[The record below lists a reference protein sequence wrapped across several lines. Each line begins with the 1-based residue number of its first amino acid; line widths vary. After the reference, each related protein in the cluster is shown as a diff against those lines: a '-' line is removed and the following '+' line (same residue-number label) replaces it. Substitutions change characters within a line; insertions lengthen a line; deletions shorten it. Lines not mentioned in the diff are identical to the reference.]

1 MAEAEAA
8 RADRDYGFGV
18 LGPLRVTRAG
28 VPLSLGGRQQRAVLA
43 RLLLADGAGLT
54 VDQLA
59 DGLWGEQVPVGA
71 ASTIQTYVFHL
82 RQALEPDRGRG
93 APGRIVV
100 TDNGR
105 YRLAIPPEALDSVV
119 FDLAVDRG
127 ERLLADGRS
136 ADAITE
142 FDRALALWRGE
153 VLADLADYEFVA
165 PVATRLADRRKA
177 AVEAKIDAE
186 LALGRHASV
195 LGQLNELVA
204 RDPLNEGLHRQRII
218 ALYRS
223 GRQADALAA
232 YDQLRHQLA
241 DELGVDPSPPLQRL
255 HQQVLAHDPA
265 LAWHPPPAPQA
276 KGAQPEPESQT
287 QPAAKPPP
295 RRRRPWLRPR
305 WLVVGVIL
313 AVVAAAGVVA
323 AVVLANE
330 PKHTLGALPPNS
342 IGILDA
348 DGTLH
353 DAVLVGQYPDALVYG
368 FGSLWVANGGERT
381 VQRVNPKT
389 HEVIQTFDVGPNPTA
404 IAISA
409 QNVWVANGADA
420 SVTELDVAANKVVA
434 TFRVGALPSAVAAGP
449 GVVWVANSGDDN
461 LSRIDIDSGQVHTVP
476 AGDGPDGLLVDGD
489 SLWVANGADGT
500 VSHLDASSGGP
511 VNSARADAGAAGLL
525 HANGSLWVAN
535 QSASSVTNIDPQT
548 GLARGT
554 IPVRDGPSSLALAH
568 GAIWASNEYDGT
580 ISRIDPSTN
589 RVVRTYAVGASPHGL
604 AVAGGDLWLTSAAFA
619 NASHRGGTLTF
630 LSSDARLLNYVD
642 PATAYNIEFG
652 ILTRPVYD
660 GLVAYRATGGA
671 AGAAIVPDLAVALPT
686 VTNGGRT
693 YTFTIR
699 SDVRFSNGDL
709 VHASDVRR
717 GLVRELTVGQHGGNP
732 SIYSAIV
739 GAPACISDANKCD
752 TIPGIE
758 TDDRARRITFR
769 LSQADP
775 GFLDRLTLNLV
786 VATPKDAPSSESAK
800 PLAGTGPYQISNF
813 VKGQLIELRR
823 NPYFRRWSYAAQPDG
838 YPDVIRYVKPGPSE
852 ASRVADVVAGRAD
865 VMFSF
870 SDKATNVRLRARY
883 PRQFHEQ
890 PWFQTYYLALN
901 VHRPPFDQVGTRRAV
916 NYAFDRR
923 RFADILGGEFA
934 ARPACQMLPP
944 GFPGHVSY
952 CPYSDDSFAPN
963 VEVAQSLVKASGT
976 AGMTVDVYGQRY
988 APQQA
993 QYVASVLRDIGYRPV
1008 THLLTNDNAMYM
1020 PFISD
1025 PSNKVDVSITPGW
1038 IPDYPRPDAYFDYLF
1053 SCRPSVQTPWDNNVN
1068 RYCRPEVDELVAR
1081 AKSAQL
1087 VDPPEAL
1094 SLWGQIEHRIMD
1106 DAPVVPTANAV
1117 IDAFTSRRV
1126 GNVQTTPA
1134 ALPILIGQM
1143 WVK

>member
-1 MAEAEAA
+1 MVEAGEAA
-8 RADRDYGFGV
+8 SNRDYAFGV
-18 LGPLRVTRAG
+18 LGPLRVTHG
-28 VPLSLGGRQQRAVLA
+28 DVPLPLGGRQQRAVLA
-43 RLLLADGAGLT
+43 RMLLADGSGVT

-59 DGLWGEQVPVGA
+59 DALWGEHVPVGA

-93 APGRIVV
+93 APGQVVV
-100 TDNGR
+100 TDQGR
-105 YRLAIPPEALDSVV
+105 YRLAIAPDALDSAS
-119 FDLAVDRG
+119 FERGVDRG
-127 ERLLADGRS
+127 EQLLADG
-136 ADAITE
+136 AVAEAVTE
-142 FDRALALWRGE
+142 LERALALWRGE
-153 VLADLADYEFVA
+153 VLADLADYEFVT
-165 PVATRLADRRKA
+165 PVAIRLADRRKA
-177 AVEAKIDAE
+177 AVEAKLDAE

-195 LGQLNELVA
+195 LSQVNELVA
-204 RDPLNEGLHRQRII
+204 RDPLNERLHGLRIL
-218 ALYRS
+218 ALYRC
-223 GRQADALAA
+223 GRPSDALAA
-232 YDQLRHQLA
+232 YNQLRHQLA
-241 DELGVDPSPPLQRL
+241 DELGVDPSPPLQQL

-265 LAWHPPPAPQA
+265 LAWNPPSPPQA
-276 KGAQPEPESQT
+276 ERGSPVPASQT

-305 WLVVGVIL
+305 WLVVAVVL
-313 AVVAAAGVVA
+313 AVVAAAGIVA

-348 DGTLH
+348 DGALH
-353 DAVLVGQYPDALVYG
+353 DAVQVGQTPDALVYG
-368 FGSLWVANGGERT
+368 FGSLWVANSGERT

-389 HEVIQTFDVGPNPTA
+389 HEVVGTFEVGSNPTA
-404 IAISA
+404 IALSA
-409 QNVWVANGADA
+409 QDVWVANGADA
-420 SVTELDVAANKVVA
+420 SVTEIDAAANKVVA
-434 TFRVGALPSAVAAGP
+434 TFRVGALPTALAGGP
-449 GVVWVANSGDDN
+449 GVVWVANSGNDN
-461 LSRIDIDSGQVHTVP
+461 LSRIDIDSGQVQTVP

-525 HANGSLWVAN
+525 HADGSLWVAN
-535 QSASSVTNIDPQT
+535 QAASSVTKIDPQT

-554 IPVRDGPSSLALAH
+554 IPVRDGPSALALAH

-589 RVVRTYAVGASPHGL
+589 RVVQTYAVGASPHGL

-619 NASHRGGTLTF
+619 NASHLGGTLTF
-630 LSSDARLLNYVD
+630 LSSDARLLNDVD
-642 PATAYNIEFG
+642 PATAYNVEFG
-652 ILTRPVYD
+652 VLTRPVYD
-660 GLVAYRATGGA
+660 GLVTYSATGSGA
-671 AGAAIVPDLAVALPT
+671 GVAIVPDLAVALPT

-709 VHASDVRR
+709 VQASDVRR
-717 GLVRELTVGQHGGNP
+717 GFVRELTVGRHGGNP
-732 SIYSAIV
+732 SIYSALV

-752 TIPGIE
+752 TIAGIE
-758 TDDRARRITFR
+758 TDDRAGRITFR

-775 GFLDRLTLNLV
+775 GFLDKLTLNIV
-786 VATPKDAPSSESAK
+786 AATPKDAPSNESAK

-813 VKGQLIELRR
+813 VKGQRIELRR
-823 NPYFRRWSYAAQPDG
+823 NRYFRQWSYAAQPRG
-838 YPDVIRYVKPGPSE
+838 YPDVIRSVKPGPSE

-865 VMFSF
+865 VMFSY
-870 SDKATNVRLRARY
+870 SDEATNVRLRARY
-883 PRQFHEQ
+883 PKQFHEQ
-890 PWFQTYYLALN
+890 PLFQTYYLALD

-923 RFADILGGEFA
+923 RFAEILGGDVA
-934 ARPACQMLPP
+934 ARPACQILPP
-944 GFPGHVSY
+944 GFPGYVSY

-963 VEVAQSLVKASGT
+963 VELARSFVKASGT
-976 AGMTVDVYGQRY
+976 AGMTVDVYGQHY

-1008 THLLTNDNAMYM
+1008 THLLTDDNFRYM

-1025 PSNKVDVSITPGW
+1025 PRNKVDVSITPGW

-1053 SCRPSVQTPWDNNVN
+1053 SCRPSSQMAWDNNVN
-1068 RYCRPEVDELVAR
+1068 RYCRPEVDELVAL

-1094 SLWGQIEHRIMD
+1094 SLWGQIERRIMD

-1117 IDAFTSRRV
+1117 SDVFTSTRV